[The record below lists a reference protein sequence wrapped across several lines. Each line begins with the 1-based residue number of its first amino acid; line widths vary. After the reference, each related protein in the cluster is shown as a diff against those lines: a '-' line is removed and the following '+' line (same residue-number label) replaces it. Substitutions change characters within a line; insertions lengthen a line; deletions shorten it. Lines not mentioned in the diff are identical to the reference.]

1 MKNKISFITVL
12 LLAANGLFAQD
23 KFYTKKGN
31 ITFYSKAPMENIEA
45 LNKSVICVLDGKTGA
60 IQFAV
65 MIKGFEFE
73 KALMQ
78 EHFNENYLESHKYPK
93 AEFKGQLANFSNID
107 FSKVNSYPVTVK
119 GKLSM
124 HGETRDVETTGI
136 IVVKSDKV
144 AATAEFA
151 IELADYKIEIPKLVK
166 DNISKTVKI
175 VVDCTL
181 DVLKS

>member
-1 MKNKISFITVL
+1 MKNKISFAAL
-12 LLAANGLFAQD
+12 LLLLTNGLFAQD

-45 LNKSVICVLDGKTGA
+45 LNKSVICVLDSKTGA

-93 AEFKGQLANFSNID
+93 AEFKGQVTNYASID
-107 FSKVNSYPVTVK
+107 FSKEGTYPVTVK
-119 GKLSM
+119 GKLAI
-124 HGETRDVETTGI
+124 HGETRDVETRGT
-136 IVVKSDKV
+136 IVVKSDKI
-144 AATAEFA
+144 AATADFE
-151 IELADYKIEIPKLVK
+151 IELADYKVEIPKLVK

-181 DVLKS
+181 DVLKP